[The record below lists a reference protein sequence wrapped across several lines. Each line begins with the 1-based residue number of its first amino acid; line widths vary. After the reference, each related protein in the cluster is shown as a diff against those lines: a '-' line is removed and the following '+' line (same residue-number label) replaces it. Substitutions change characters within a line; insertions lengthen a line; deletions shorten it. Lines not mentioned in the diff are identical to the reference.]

1 MARSAA
7 AAARPA
13 RDRSGHRSAANG
25 SARKPSRRIS
35 DGKRKPSAAR
45 KPAAAA
51 RKPSAPRKPAAA
63 RKPSPTRPSPVRKAT
78 PPRQPSPI
86 RGATVT
92 AGAVALPLPLRV
104 AQAPFARALRSRGSG
119 VLDAL
124 LHGGGWIALVGVL
137 LAGIVFFNVDLL
149 KLNRDIAAT
158 AQHAGGV
165 ARENA
170 RLRLELARL
179 DSSERIQ
186 RAAAAQG
193 LLLPAPGDVRYLRSR
208 PLLDARLAAKRV
220 GEEAAAP
227 GPAAPITPAPVPTQ
241 APVPPAAPGPT
252 PAPAAAPAAPVAQPA
267 PAPAPQP
274 APQPQVGST
283 PTGSPA
289 G

>member
-13 RDRSGHRSAANG
+13 RDRSGHGSAADG
-25 SARKPSRRIS
+25 SARNPSRRIS
-35 DGKRKPSAAR
+35 DGKRKP
-45 KPAAAA
+45 
-51 RKPSAPRKPAAA
+51 AAA
-63 RKPSPTRPSPVRKAT
+63 RKPSPARPSPARKSSSA
-78 PPRQPSPI
+78 RKPSPI

-92 AGAVALPLPLRV
+92 AGAVALPLPLRA

-158 AQHAGGV
+158 AQQAGGV

-227 GPAAPITPAPVPTQ
+227 GPAARITPAPVPTPTQ
-241 APVPPAAPGPT
+241 APAPPAALGPT

-283 PTGSPA
+283 PTGSPD